1 VCEFF
6 RGKHAN
12 SQRGKRKRKKM
23 VKKNSS
29 VINTF
34 LFWLISLSY
43 YCYKDRSTMTREDDL
58 YRALGLE
65 RTASQEEI
73 RKAYKTTGAFYLRIK
88 NFRLSRVFCTQR
100 RGAFHL
106 VQEESA
112 RQRRARVSIFER
124 NVARYSPASISSFLS
139 FSTIIL

>member
-1 VCEFF
+1 LLT
-6 RGKHAN
+6 G
-12 SQRGKRKRKKM
+12 
-23 VKKNSS
+23 
-29 VINTF
+29 
-34 LFWLISLSY
+34 LISLSY

-73 RKAYKTTGAFYLRIK
+73 RKAYKTTGAFYLRK
-88 NFRLSRVFCTQR
+88 KFRLSRVFFCTQR

-112 RQRRARVSIFER
+112 RQDALTFLFSSATSRVTHPRAFYLFSLSLHHHPLNRSFEK
-124 NVARYSPASISSFLS
+124 PPG
-139 FSTIIL
+139 

>member
-1 VCEFF
+1 
-6 RGKHAN
+6 
-12 SQRGKRKRKKM
+12 
-23 VKKNSS
+23 
-29 VINTF
+29 
-34 LFWLISLSY
+34 
-43 YCYKDRSTMTREDDL
+43 MTREDDL

-124 NVARYSPASISSFLS
+124 NVARYSPASILSFLS

>member
-1 VCEFF
+1 
-6 RGKHAN
+6 
-12 SQRGKRKRKKM
+12 
-23 VKKNSS
+23 
-29 VINTF
+29 
-34 LFWLISLSY
+34 
-43 YCYKDRSTMTREDDL
+43 MTREDDL

-88 NFRLSRVFCTQR
+88 NFRLSRVFCTQKR

-124 NVARYSPASISSFLS
+124 NVARYSPASILSFLS